1 MLSKVLRVVGW
12 LVVTAGAL
20 ICLLCVLMLFN
31 RSPADF
37 EGTIVG
43 AAIGGIL
50 VIGLPTLVVGL
61 LIVSFARRPTGP
73 GAA

>member
-1 MLSKVLRVVGW
+1 MLSKVLRAIGWVV
-12 LVVTAGAL
+12 VAAGAL
-20 ICLLCVLMLFN
+20 ICLLCILMLFN

-50 VIGLPTLVVGL
+50 VVGLPTFVVGL
-61 LIVSFARRPTGP
+61 LIVSFAKRSKGP
-73 GAA
+73 GAV